1 MVRFCFFVFLKL
13 LLLVV
18 LSFAKWLHDICQ
30 LRQGKNCLKGFP
42 KHTVSVNWIA
52 CYCQGLAFVFLSFVF
67 LFNIFNFVFLFGLY
81 FYSSV

>member
-30 LRQGKNCLKGFP
+30 LRQGKNCPKGFP
-42 KHTVSVNWIA
+42 KHTVS